1 MFSSQTVHSKHH
13 SIFIPIDRPVKPVG
27 LRHPRFSPIDMT
39 GEMGGVGQEREHV
52 REVAKSLIK
61 CMAHV
66 QGSVVT
72 CKRCKGIL
80 MPEVIHCR
88 PRSSSIDSTTSGISE
103 KDAERAVGAGLA
115 VEGVSK
121 YSSRIKAFLGEII
134 RLEGEGDFTKS
145 LTELFE
151 KHLESLS
158 SVISSGSLRGGV
170 EGVEI
175 SSDVLLSLMHHAYD
189 ISTLLDKA
197 EFSSPEQAGN
207 ASELSVSLKEQ
218 TDALLRSL
226 IR

>member
-121 YSSRIKAFLGEII
+121 YSSRIKAFLGGW
-134 RLEGEGDFTKS
+134 LG
-145 LTELFE
+145 
-151 KHLESLS
+151 
-158 SVISSGSLRGGV
+158 LRGVLQVFFGIQPMV
-170 EGVEI
+170 FKSHIFPFTLVLI
-175 SSDVLLSLMHHAYD
+175 IILLSQLM
-189 ISTLLDKA
+189 
-197 EFSSPEQAGN
+197 F
-207 ASELSVSLKEQ
+207 VV
-218 TDALLRSL
+218 
-226 IR
+226 